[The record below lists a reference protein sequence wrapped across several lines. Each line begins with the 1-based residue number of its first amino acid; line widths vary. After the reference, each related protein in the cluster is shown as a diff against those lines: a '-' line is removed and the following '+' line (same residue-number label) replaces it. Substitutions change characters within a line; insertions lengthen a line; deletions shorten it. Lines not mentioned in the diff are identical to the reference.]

1 MTRRNPT
8 EKDVKHK
15 GKALLDKYGWF
26 YWMPPANQFGS
37 SGISDLH
44 AVHYNAFM
52 AVEFKHGKNKPT
64 ALQKAFL
71 NTIRAAGHFAFVVND
86 ETLVIFEAFLK
97 AFQSA
102 ATAVQ
107 KANGDEKAID
117 PTDGAMMLNAI
128 NDLSKGYLEE
138 VSNGR
143 FN

>member
-1 MTRRNPT
+1 MTKRNPT
-8 EKDVKHK
+8 EKDVKIK

-52 AVEFKHGKNKPT
+52 AVEFKFGSNKPT
-64 ALQKAFL
+64 VLQKAFL

-97 AFQSA
+97 AFQNA

-107 KANGDEKAID
+107 KAGGDEGAID

-128 NDLSKGYLEE
+128 NDLSRDYMDQMETKH
-138 VSNGR
+138 
-143 FN
+143 

>member
-1 MTRRNPT
+1 
-8 EKDVKHK
+8 
-15 GKALLDKYGWF
+15 
-26 YWMPPANQFGS
+26 MPPANQFGS

-64 ALQKAFL
+64 VLQKAFL

-107 KANGDEKAID
+107 KAERRRESHRSDRWRDDAQRDQRFVEG
-117 PTDGAMMLNAI
+117 
-128 NDLSKGYLEE
+128 LS
-138 VSNGR
+138 
-143 FN
+143 